1 MTTTDSE
8 SKSRTITLTDA
19 APVRIRDADW
29 PVIAQSTWYVERH
42 ECDATRVW
50 WLKVRQHADGRV
62 IVYGGL
68 NTRWE
73 GEHNR
78 RAGIVLDKGEYVV
91 GAIKSVAAL
100 VGADKCQDACISSL
114 PPVEI

>member
-1 MTTTDSE
+1 MATTEE

-29 PVIAQSTWYVERH
+29 PVIAQSTWYAERNYS
-42 ECDATRVW
+42 DATRVW
-50 WLKVRQHADGRV
+50 WLKVRQHADGRT
-62 IVYGGL
+62 IVYGGHD
-68 NTRWE
+68 TQWE
-73 GEHNR
+73 GERNR
-78 RAGIVLDKGEYVV
+78 RAGVVLEAGEYVV
-91 GAIKSVAAL
+91 GAIKRVAAL